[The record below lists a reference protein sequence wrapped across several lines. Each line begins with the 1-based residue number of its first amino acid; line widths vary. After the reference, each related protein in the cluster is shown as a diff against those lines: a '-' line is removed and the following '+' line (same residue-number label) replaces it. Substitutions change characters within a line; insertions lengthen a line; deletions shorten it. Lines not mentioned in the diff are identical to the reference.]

1 MASYSSSRCVMSLC
15 MGTHY
20 RCSIQRN
27 DRCSTIISESIIVVL
42 GIVLAFTGSKIHAPE
57 RYFSLPL
64 PSQVVFSPGQSV
76 GLFGSDDES
85 DGSSDSEDDLLST
98 RAPFLVCVCTLYVC
112 TLYVCTLYVCTLYVC
127 VCVCVCVCMCMCVGL
142 SVCVCLSVSVC
153 QCVCTCM
160 CVCVCLCVCMY
171 ACMHVYVCLPVC
183 VCV

>member
-1 MASYSSSRCVMSLC
+1 MASCSSSRCVMSMC

-112 TLYVCTLYVCTLYVC
+112 VC
-127 VCVCVCVCMCMCVGL
+127 VCLCVCAWVCLCVCAWVCL
-142 SVCVCLSVSVC
+142 CVCLSVSVC
-153 QCVCTCM
+153 QCVCTC
-160 CVCVCLCVCMY
+160 VCVCLCVCVCV
-171 ACMHVYVCLPVC
+171 CMHVCMCMCVCLCVC
-183 VCV
+183 VCDTMIGNY